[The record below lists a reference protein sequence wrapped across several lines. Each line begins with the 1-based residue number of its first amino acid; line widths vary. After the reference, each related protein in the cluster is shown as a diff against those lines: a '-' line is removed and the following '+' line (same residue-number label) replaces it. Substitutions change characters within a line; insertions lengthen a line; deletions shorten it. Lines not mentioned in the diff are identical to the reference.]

1 MTKAISLAA
10 LLTSLCISAAAYAAT
25 GSFVLTAGGQ
35 NLTVNGYCAICSPTF
50 GSVTDPILSDG
61 KQVAVLDTGIIGSG
75 NPFEY
80 GFELTIEGFSA
91 NPGKSYINSVS
102 VNCSYGPMTFY
113 SSAVYTYGYAN
124 GTASWQWRPQM
135 QDCFAV
141 GNKYN
146 VSIQ

>member
-1 MTKAISLAA
+1 MSKALSLLAF
-10 LLTSLCISAAAYAAT
+10 LTSLCIGAAAYAAT

-35 NLTVNGYCAICSPTF
+35 NLTINGYCAICSPTF

-75 NPFEY
+75 DPFEY

-102 VNCSYGPMTFY
+102 VNCSFGPMTFY
-113 SSAVYTYGYAN
+113 SSSVFTYGYAN
-124 GTASWQWRPQM
+124 GTASWEWRSLAE
-135 QDCFAV
+135 DCFTV
-141 GNKYN
+141 GDSYN